1 MSFKIILFIF
11 LVILIVLTS
20 AVSIRDIIDSYRMK
34 MWDIL
39 FVSSFILVS
48 EFLIGIVVYSILF

>member
-48 EFLIGIVVYSILF
+48 EILIGIAAYSILF

>member
-20 AVSIRDIIDSYRMK
+20 AVSIRDIIDTYRMK

-48 EFLIGIVVYSILF
+48 EILIGIAVYSILF